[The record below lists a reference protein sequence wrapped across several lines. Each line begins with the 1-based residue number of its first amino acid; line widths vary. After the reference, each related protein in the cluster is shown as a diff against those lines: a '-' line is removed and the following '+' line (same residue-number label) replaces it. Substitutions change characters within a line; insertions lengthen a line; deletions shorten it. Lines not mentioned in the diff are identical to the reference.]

1 MGNDYKDKTDKKHKN
16 DKKEKKEEKT
26 KSDYSDDD
34 KDVDD
39 GESDTAGKGQAS
51 KKKGGELEY
60 DDDEVK
66 PVISM
71 LAGLSESKGISLKAA
86 DYLAELTNLRLAKNF
101 DQKTSLYIT
110 MEAFCG
116 NKMNVKALEDKAK
129 YFDKLIESL
138 KLTGTDVLWALGAYL
153 AMNPGA
159 KKLFA
164 QQLKV
169 AYEQNWA
176 EKKTILDFYND
187 EEGEGTPA
195 FADAQQAAGPCL
207 KWLAEADSDEDDG
220 DDDGDESND

>member
-1 MGNDYKDKTDKKHKN
+1 MR
-16 DKKEKKEEKT
+16 
-26 KSDYSDDD
+26 S
-34 KDVDD
+34 VM
-39 GESDTAGKGQAS
+39 
-51 KKKGGELEY
+51 LEY

-110 MEAFCG
+110 MEALCG

-138 KLTGTDVLWALGAYL
+138 KLTGTDVLWAFGAYL
-153 AMNPGA
+153 DMNPGA

-176 EKKTILDFYND
+176 EEKTILDFYND

-207 KWLAEADSDEDDG
+207 KWLAEAEEDSDEDDG